1 MAVDERFYRF
11 DRDFDVMRFIIR
23 LIEKKNP
30 IYEKNDAVKRGQL
43 INQQEMKVR
52 EKMDEIREM
61 RFFDAGD
68 LFISAK
74 VLPEKAKSK
83 GEEYRVVLAL
93 PAKRKF
99 ANKLAD
105 LGVEVTFRDFQG
117 DDIIY
122 WSVKEAFAATH
133 PNETES

>member
-11 DRDFDVMRFIIR
+11 DRDFDVMRYIIR
-23 LIEKKNP
+23 LIEKQNP
-30 IYEKNDAVKRGQL
+30 IYERNDPIKKQQL
-43 INQQEMKVR
+43 IRYQETKVS
-52 EKMDEIREM
+52 EKMAEIRAM

-74 VLPEKAKSK
+74 VLPDRVKPK

-99 ANKLAD
+99 AKKLAD
-105 LGVEVTFRDFQG
+105 LGVEVTYRDFQG
-117 DDIIY
+117 DDVIY
-122 WSVKEAFAATH
+122 WSVKEAYKATH
-133 PNETES
+133 PDAE

>member
-11 DRDFDVMRFIIR
+11 DRDFDVMRYIIR
-23 LIEKKNP
+23 LIEKQNP
-30 IYEKNDAVKRGQL
+30 IYERNDPIKKQQL
-43 INQQEMKVR
+43 IRYQETKVS
-52 EKMDEIREM
+52 EKMVEIRAM

-74 VLPEKAKSK
+74 VLPDRVKPK

-99 ANKLAD
+99 AKKLAD
-105 LGVEVTFRDFQG
+105 LGVEVTYRDFQG
-117 DDIIY
+117 DDVIY
-122 WSVKEAFAATH
+122 WSVKEAYKATH
-133 PNETES
+133 PDAE

>member
-1 MAVDERFYRF
+1 MATDEKFYRF
-11 DRDFDVMRFIIR
+11 DRDFDIMRFIIR
-23 LIEKKNP
+23 LIEKKHP
-30 IYEKNDAVKRGQL
+30 IYERENIDKKMQL
-43 INQQEMKVR
+43 IRDQEYAVR
-52 EKMDEIREM
+52 EKMDEIRDA

-74 VLPEKAKSK
+74 VLPEKAKNK

-99 ANKLAD
+99 AKKLAD
-105 LGVEVTFRDFQG
+105 LGVEVTYRDYKG

-122 WSVKEAFAATH
+122 WSVKAAYEATH
-133 PNETES
+133 QVK